1 MVNVMSSN
9 SLKTPSWNIENIGNQ
24 NLPRMDLLDTMLIQ
38 EVNIKCLLSH
48 VIKLTH
54 LLQTSG

>member
-9 SLKTPSWNIENIGNQ
+9 HIKTPSWNLENISNQ

-38 EVNIKCLLSH
+38 EVNIKCLLTH
-48 VIKLTH
+48 VIKLIH